1 MNLEGMKM
9 KESAENYLETILVL
23 EGTLDKIRSID
34 VVKATG
40 FSKPSISIALKKLKN
55 TGYIEFGSNGEILL
69 TGLGRKQANAVLE
82 RHNVLIKAFLSFGV
96 SEEVAEEDACRVEH
110 VISDETFQKMKEYV
124 NSLENK

>member
-1 MNLEGMKM
+1 M

-23 EGTLDKIRSID
+23 ENSLDKIRSID

-55 TGYIEFGSNGEILL
+55 TGYIEIGSSGEILL

-82 RHNVLIKAFLSFGV
+82 RHNVLIKAFRSFGI
-96 SEEVAEEDACRVEH
+96 SEDVAEEDACKVEH

-124 NSLENK
+124 NSLEN